1 MKKNNFYFLVVIIF
15 INFFFL
21 PVQSDDMFD
30 LGKDVFLNKAVCSTC
45 HTLAD
50 AGSGGDA
57 GDNATAA
64 YNLSVTSG
72 STYAGYADQNDTQD
86 WYLIFVPTGKGITAS
101 MSFNGVTNGTN
112 DLDLVLID
120 STVSFYIDTSYYSN
134 PEVVNSS
141 GTNVSGQYVYLV
153 VNAFSGFK

>member
-50 AGSGGDA
+50 AGSYAQIGPNLNEIRPDKMTIM
-57 GDNATAA
+57 NAVANGIGVMPPYEDQLTPEEIEAVAHYVSTSAA
-64 YNLSVTSG
+64 N
-72 STYAGYADQNDTQD
+72 
-86 WYLIFVPTGKGITAS
+86 
-101 MSFNGVTNGTN
+101 
-112 DLDLVLID
+112 
-120 STVSFYIDTSYYSN
+120 
-134 PEVVNSS
+134 
-141 GTNVSGQYVYLV
+141 
-153 VNAFSGFK
+153 